1 MEAHSIWVMSTAEG
15 GGILAIEVIQAV
27 FDHSKSKGADRLA
40 LLVYANHANKNAIC
54 WPSNALVAKQAGL
67 NLRTVKRS
75 KRNLIRSG
83 ELKVLKR
90 GNTTGGIH
98 KTDTLQIVLN
108 GWLNAT
114 GDNTPPVT
122 NDAEEGWHNATGG
135 VAIDTPQPSLNRH
148 KNRHKAKPLFT
159 RDGKPLDEA
168 LARLPTHVR
177 DIVERGSSE

>member
-1 MEAHSIWVMSTAEG
+1 VTSIAEG
-15 GGILAIEVIQAV
+15 GGILAIEVVQAV
-27 FDHSKSKGADRLA
+27 FDHSKSKGADRLV

-67 NLRTVKRS
+67 DLRTVKRS
-75 KRNLIRSG
+75 KRNLVRNG
-83 ELKVLKR
+83 ELKILKR
-90 GNTTGGIH
+90 GNTSGGIH

-108 GWLNAT
+108 GWHNAT

-122 NDAEEGWHNATGG
+122 NDAQEGWHNATGG

-148 KNRHKAKPLFT
+148 KNRHRAKPLFT

-168 LARLPTHVR
+168 LDRLPKHVR
-177 DIVERGSSE
+177 DVVERGSSE